1 MTMRRFA
8 EEEDLVLGTLSRWVH
23 IYRRHLQKLEDG
35 AKQPVSLVPVDVK
48 GAVETQGAECAPLRL
63 GNWLE
68 AETPQGLKVRFCEGT
83 RSAYVADLV
92 VRLAGGG
99 QC

>member
-1 MTMRRFA
+1 MCRFA
-8 EEEDLVLGTLSRWVH
+8 EEEGLVLGTLSRWVH
-23 IYRRHLQKLEDG
+23 LYRRHLLEEG
-35 AKQPVSLVPVDVK
+35 GQEQQPTSLVPVDVA
-48 GAVETQGAECAPLRL
+48 GAVTAKGNECASLRL

-68 AETPQGLKVRFCEGT
+68 AETPQGVKVRFCEGT